1 MAESDRVGHFPGSGQ
16 RRQRADAA
24 RPKDRSDDR
33 RPRHGHGLGRVY
45 RQAGGGTGIAARS
58 SATVTSPGRD
68 RIAVPQVQQDVNAGH
83 ARPDPG

>member
-1 MAESDRVGHFPGSGQ
+1 MPPALRTGATIDVHGTGMVLAASTARRV
-16 RRQRADAA
+16 
-24 RPKDRSDDR
+24 
-33 RPRHGHGLGRVY
+33 
-45 RQAGGGTGIAARS
+45 GGTGIAARS